1 MIVGIDLALLKE
13 TESSPNI
20 QSCMSDLVSKLQL
33 THDVIQESMKDS
45 AVKSKVFYDRNTKV
59 PEITVGSKVL
69 LHSNVLKTEESPKF
83 HRNWVGLY
91 LVTSKSDVGLLYRLR
106 HCSTGKETRAAVHV
120 NRLKQYHDD
129 RDAFYFRHNLK
140 PREVPKSLT
149 ETPSDTMT
157 STDDTW
163 YPIERLIGH
172 KRVNRKDLLFS
183 KVA

>member
-83 HRNWVGLY
+83 HRNGW
-91 LVTSKSDVGLLYRLR
+91 D
-106 HCSTGKETRAAVHV
+106 
-120 NRLKQYHDD
+120 
-129 RDAFYFRHNLK
+129 
-140 PREVPKSLT
+140 P
-149 ETPSDTMT
+149 
-157 STDDTW
+157 TW
-163 YPIERLIGH
+163 
-172 KRVNRKDLLFS
+172 
-183 KVA
+183 